1 VKTLH
6 GSTEEE
12 RALLMALVDVAQ
24 GALPADLIIKGG
36 RLVNVLT
43 GEIYAADV
51 AVKGHRIAAVGDVE
65 YTAGARTQRFDASG
79 SFLVPGMI
87 DQHVHVHES
96 QLNIVEFAA
105 ATVPRGTAGIATD
118 FYGETVVR
126 GVDAVH
132 ACLQEVE
139 ALPLKVWFMAGI
151 PAYYQNAPFGHS
163 GWPSHS
169 EMLELIRRPDC
180 FGLSDTSGSRVA
192 GKDLSQ
198 LELIDATQALFKKV
212 TGHGAALDERAATA
226 WMAYS
231 RDTDDH
237 ECVAAEEAVRK
248 ARLGIRIVVREGA
261 GCYDLDELAR
271 AITEHHLDP
280 RRFCF
285 CTDVPSALRLTEL
298 GHLDHIV
305 RKAIQRGIEPITAI
319 QMATINTAEC
329 LHIDRDHGSIA
340 PGKWADIALVDSL
353 EDFEVRAFIANGVYV
368 AEDGRLLARPTPPR
382 FPTWAYDTVIL
393 PREITATDFAIPAS
407 TKGEAV
413 TARVIRASGTSILSE
428 EELVELEPEVGMLV
442 ADVSRDILK
451 IAAIERVRGTGE
463 IGVGLVKGFGL
474 KRGALGT
481 TFNSQAENIILVG
494 VSDEDLA
501 LAANALREAGGGF
514 IVVEDGSV
522 RALLP
527 LPLFGLESE
536 RRYDEV
542 AEQLRLVQAAAAE
555 LGCQMPDA
563 FATLGFTGTPVEIG
577 TLKIAPEGVV
587 DTILGAT
594 VPVEVAG

>member
-1 VKTLH
+1 MRTLH
-6 GSTEEE
+6 GVTDEE
-12 RALLMALVDVAQ
+12 RALLAALIDVAQ

-43 GEIYAADV
+43 GEIYDADV
-51 AVKGHRIAAVGDVE
+51 ALKGHRIAAVGDVE
-65 YTAGARTQRFDASG
+65 FTAGSRTQRLNAGG

-126 GVDAVH
+126 GVDAVR
-132 ACLQEVE
+132 ACLREVE
-139 ALPLKVWFMAGI
+139 SLPLKVWFVAGI

-163 GWPSHS
+163 GCPTQS
-169 EMLELIRRPDC
+169 EMLELIQRPDC

-192 GKDLSQ
+192 AKDLSQ

-212 TGHGAALDERAATA
+212 TGHGAMLDDRAATA
-226 WMAYS
+226 WIAYS

-237 ECVAAEEAVRK
+237 ECVTAEEAVRK

-261 GCYDLDELAR
+261 GCYDIDELAR
-271 AITEHHLDP
+271 AITQYHVDP

-285 CTDVPSALRLTEL
+285 CTDVPSARRLSEL
-298 GHLDHIV
+298 GHLDHAV
-305 RKAIQRGIEPITAI
+305 RKAIKRGIEPVTAI
-319 QMATINTAEC
+319 QMATINAAEC

-353 EDFEVRAFIANGVYV
+353 EDFQVRAFIANGAYV
-368 AEDGRLLARPTPPR
+368 AEEGRLLARPAPPR
-382 FPTWAYDTVIL
+382 FPSWAYDTVL
-393 PREITATDFAIPAS
+393 LAREVTGRDFALRAS
-407 TKGEAV
+407 KDEAV
-413 TARVIRASGTSILSE
+413 TVRVIRASGTSILSE
-428 EELVELEPEVGMLV
+428 EELVDLNPVDGLLIP
-442 ADVSRDILK
+442 DTSRDILK
-451 IAAIERVRGTGE
+451 IAAIERVRATGE
-463 IGVGLVKGFGL
+463 IGVGLVTGFGL

-494 VSDEDLA
+494 VTDEDLA
-501 LAANALREAGGGF
+501 VAANTLREVGGGF
-514 IVVEDGSV
+514 IVVEDGAV

-536 RRYDEV
+536 WRYEKV
-542 AEQLRLVQAAAAE
+542 AEELRAVQAAASG

-577 TLKIAPEGVV
+577 TLKIAPEGIV
-587 DTILGAT
+587 DTTLGAT
-594 VPVEVAG
+594 VPVEVAT